1 MSFIDRNH
9 PAPFGTETN
18 DRMIQPFG
26 PFSDRARKTA
36 DDQRSAVAPLG
47 TAGLV
52 GSIDLTVASFAPM
65 RRPGLLA
72 RAAAAYRNW
81 DSRRRTVAEL
91 ERLTDSQLADIG
103 LMRAH
108 VEDLR
113 HGRAVI

>member
-26 PFSDRARKTA
+26 PFSDRVRKTSNG
-36 DDQRSAVAPLG
+36 QRDAVAPLG
-47 TAGLV
+47 SAELD
-52 GSIDLTVASFAPM
+52 SIDLTVASFAPM

-81 DSRRRTVAEL
+81 DARRRTVAEL

-113 HGRAVI
+113 HGRAVL

>member
-1 MSFIDRNH
+1 MSFIDRH
-9 PAPFGTETN
+9 HQAPFGTATN

-26 PFSDRARKTA
+26 PFSDRVRKPANARHEA
-36 DDQRSAVAPLG
+36 AELGSAPLD
-47 TAGLV
+47 
-52 GSIDLTVASFAPM
+52 SIDLTVASFAPM
-65 RRPGLLA
+65 RRPGILA

-81 DSRRRTVAEL
+81 NARRRTVAEL

-113 HGRAVI
+113 RGRAVI